1 MCTEIKMKGYDWR
14 TVLALICPDYAIDTD
29 NDGQI
34 IIYTSLIEIDDDIYV
49 SMTEEDRDGE

>member
-1 MCTEIKMKGYDWR
+1 MKGYDWR

-49 SMTEEDRDGE
+49 SMTEDDRDGE